1 MENADNNLQKAV
13 AAYLSSGN
21 DDKYDAVEDELLHIL
36 RTNGEVWIDGM
47 PIEGKPGHYNPA
59 GMTTVSN
66 RFHLIVYSTREN
78 AEAARAAYPMSMS
91 LRTMVRAAIT
101 QNCDGIAIDFIPG
114 QRTVLLS
121 KKVLQ
126 PLLDIAQRMDER
138 LN

>member
-1 MENADNNLQKAV
+1 
-13 AAYLSSGN
+13 
-21 DDKYDAVEDELLHIL
+21 
-36 RTNGEVWIDGM
+36 
-47 PIEGKPGHYNPA
+47 
-59 GMTTVSN
+59 
-66 RFHLIVYSTREN
+66 
-78 AEAARAAYPMSMS
+78 MS